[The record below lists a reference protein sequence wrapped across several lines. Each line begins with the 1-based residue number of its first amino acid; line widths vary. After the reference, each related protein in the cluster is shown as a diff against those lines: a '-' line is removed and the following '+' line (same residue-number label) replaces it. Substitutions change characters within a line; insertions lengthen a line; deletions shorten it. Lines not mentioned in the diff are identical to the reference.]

1 MAEKTVIETDEAPEA
16 VGAYSQGVATD
27 DLVFTAGQIPI
38 TPAGKV
44 LGDEPIAVQTEQSLT
59 NVEAI
64 LAEEGLGMDDVLKT
78 TVYLTD
84 IDDFDEVNETYRSFF
99 DADLPAR
106 TAVEVRRLADD
117 ADIEIEAV
125 ATH

>member
-1 MAEKTVIETDEAPEA
+1 MKRTVDSTANADVLGP
-16 VGAYSQGVATD
+16 YSHAATNGRM
-27 DLVFTAGQIPI
+27 LFTAGQIPV
-38 TPAGKV
+38 TPAGEV

-64 LAEEGLGMDDVLKT
+64 LAEEGLGMNDVLKT

-84 IDDFDEVNETYRSFF
+84 IDDFDEVNEVYRSFF